1 MTTNMT
7 LIRRAFALSLATL
20 LTASAAL
27 ASDTSMLKPPPGSN
41 VALVLFEDL
50 ECPKCAQDAPLFAE
64 AARTYKIPLVVHDFP
79 LNMHPWAFDAAVLA
93 VFFDSKSKKLGD
105 DFRDY
110 IFKNQPLI
118 TKSNLRSYAEKFAAD
133 QKVDLPFAVDPQGQ
147 FTAKVKADQD
157 LGMRIPLEHTPTIFV
172 VGNKAQGQ
180 PYVEVTD
187 NNQLFQIID
196 QMKKEAIPLPG
207 ASKTPA
213 KTGSSK
219 TAKTAAKTTKQ

>member
-1 MTTNMT
+1 MN
-7 LIRRAFALSLATL
+7 LALLFVLATL
-20 LTASAAL
+20 LAATV
-27 ASDTSMLKPPPGSN
+27 AIAADTSMLKPPAGSN
-41 VALVLFEDL
+41 VALVVFEDL

-79 LNMHPWAFDAAVLA
+79 LRMHPWAFDAAVLA

-110 IFKNQPLI
+110 IFKNQPQI

-133 QKVDLPFAVDPQGQ
+133 QKVDLPFVVDPHGE

-157 LGMRIPLEHTPTIFV
+157 MGMRIPLDHTPTISV
-172 VGNKAQGQ
+172 LATKAQGQ

-187 NNQLFQIID
+187 
-196 QMKKEAIPLPG
+196 
-207 ASKTPA
+207 
-213 KTGSSK
+213 
-219 TAKTAAKTTKQ
+219 